1 MVVYFIT
8 TTQTHLLHYYHYL
21 HCQFY
26 VHFSTRHRHHH
37 HLLLLAN
44 NEVVDVLSSVQNS
57 GNHFVPCLKKNFVSC
72 LKKGVEYWKVAN
84 SWNPFWGESGFF
96 RIKRGVD
103 ECGIEDNVMAN
114 SPDSKWGPKQ

>member
-1 MVVYFIT
+1 MIIDHGPVEAAFTVYEDFANYSSGI
-8 TTQTHLLHYYHYL
+8 YHHVTGNIAGVMRL
-21 HCQFY
+21 
-26 VHFSTRHRHHH
+26 R
-37 HLLLLAN
+37 
-44 NEVVDVLSSVQNS
+44 LSIWGV
-57 GNHFVPCLKKNFVSC
+57 GTEGAE
-72 LKKGVEYWKVAN
+72 KGVEYWKVAN